1 MAEDTYFQGTVPSP
15 NVTNVRDAA
24 YRSFRLGSP
33 LETVLS
39 YDPTNTVDT
48 NWATTGTAY
57 YGAPPPLSDGGP
69 DFRSL
74 YVLGRYYHTVQF
86 VSSNV
91 SAYSARVQGSLD
103 GLVWTDLGAG
113 ATSSDAIVSFTG
125 LYKYLRLHATT
136 I

>member
-1 MAEDTYFQGTVPSP
+1 
-15 NVTNVRDAA
+15 
-24 YRSFRLGSP
+24 
-33 LETVLS
+33 
-39 YDPTNTVDT
+39 VDT
-48 NWATTGTAY
+48 NWATTGSAY

-103 GLVWTDLGAG
+103 GLVWTDLAAG

-136 I
+136 ITLSGGPSYTSDYGLKVIYIGVAQL